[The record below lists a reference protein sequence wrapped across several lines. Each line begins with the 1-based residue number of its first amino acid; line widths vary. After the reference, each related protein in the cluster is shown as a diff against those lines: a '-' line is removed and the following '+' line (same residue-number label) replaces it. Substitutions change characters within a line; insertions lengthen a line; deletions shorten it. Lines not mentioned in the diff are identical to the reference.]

1 MDFGHLL
8 KNLELKR
15 MICIDEKMTVA
26 ETRTQDV
33 CVIVRGAIHWAT
45 AATFKEVIKLYFNLK
60 SCRRHFIR
68 DPVLGPGAPREDCV

>member
-26 ETRTQDV
+26 ETRTYDV
-33 CVIVRGAIHWAT
+33 CVIV
-45 AATFKEVIKLYFNLK
+45 
-60 SCRRHFIR
+60 
-68 DPVLGPGAPREDCV
+68 